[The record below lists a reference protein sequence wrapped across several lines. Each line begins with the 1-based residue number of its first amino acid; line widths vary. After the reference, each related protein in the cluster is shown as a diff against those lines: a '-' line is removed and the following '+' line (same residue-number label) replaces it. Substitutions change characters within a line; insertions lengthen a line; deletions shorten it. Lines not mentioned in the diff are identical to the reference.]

1 MNDSGNA
8 LMTVNRVAEAL
19 GVSNKTVYRMIA
31 DGQLKAVRIRN
42 AWRISA
48 DELKRVVAYAE

>member
-1 MNDSGNA
+1 
-8 LMTVNRVAEAL
+8 MTVNRVAEVL

>member
-8 LMTVNRVAEAL
+8 LMTVNRVAEVL

>member
-8 LMTVNRVAEAL
+8 LMTVNMVAEAL

-42 AWRISA
+42 AWRISI

>member
-8 LMTVNRVAEAL
+8 LMTVKRVAEAL

-42 AWRISA
+42 AWRISV

>member
-1 MNDSGNA
+1 MNDSGNT
-8 LMTVNRVAEAL
+8 LMTVNRVAEVL

>member
-1 MNDSGNA
+1 MNDSRNA
-8 LMTVNRVAEAL
+8 LMTVNRVAEML

-42 AWRISA
+42 AWRISV

>member
-1 MNDSGNA
+1 MNDSGNT
-8 LMTVNRVAEAL
+8 LMTVKRVAEAL

-31 DGQLKAVRIRN
+31 DGQLKAVRISN
-42 AWRISA
+42 AWRISV

>member
-8 LMTVNRVAEAL
+8 LMTVNRVAEEL

>member
-1 MNDSGNA
+1 
-8 LMTVNRVAEAL
+8 MTIRQVAERL
-19 GVSNKTVYRMIA
+19 GVCDKTVYRMIS